1 MAIFH
6 FAVTY
11 YYTFDP
17 AISNN
22 ETEYFHSF
30 ILFYSFDMPLIN
42 MKSRLFNHIIML
54 EEN

>member
-11 YYTFDP
+11 EKNISTFDL

-22 ETEYFHSF
+22 ETEYFYSF
-30 ILFYSFDMPLIN
+30 ILFYSFDIELIN
-42 MKSRLFNHIIML
+42 GKSRLFNVQS
-54 EEN
+54 

>member
-11 YYTFDP
+11 EIIYYTFDP
-17 AISNN
+17 AISNY

-30 ILFYSFDMPLIN
+30 ILFYSFDMDLIN
-42 MKSRLFNHIIML
+42 MKSRMFNHI
-54 EEN
+54 NAG

>member
-30 ILFYSFDMPLIN
+30 ILFYSFDMDLIN
-42 MKSRLFNHIIML
+42 MKSRLFNHI
-54 EEN
+54 NG